1 MLVKAIRNLLGY
13 TIATMD
19 LMTRFGRINRSK
31 ENQAAADE
39 STSNMA
45 LYQFYACPFCIKT
58 RRAIYKLNLNIET
71 REAGHGAYREEL
83 QAQGGKVQVPCLR
96 IEENG
101 EVTWMYESNAIIQYL
116 QQRFPNTSS

>member
-13 TIATMD
+13 TIATVD
-19 LMTRFGRINRSK
+19 LMTRFGRITRSS

-39 STSNMA
+39 ATSNMA
-45 LYQFYACPFCIKT
+45 LYQFYACPFCIKA

-71 REAGHGAYREEL
+71 REAGYGAYREEL

-116 QQRFPNTSS
+116 QQRFPGA